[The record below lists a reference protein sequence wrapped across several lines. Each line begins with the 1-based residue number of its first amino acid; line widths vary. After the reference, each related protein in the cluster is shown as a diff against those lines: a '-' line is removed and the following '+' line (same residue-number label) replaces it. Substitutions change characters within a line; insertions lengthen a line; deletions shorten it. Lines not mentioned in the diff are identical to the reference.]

1 MACPVCGSP
10 VQPTDLSCKTCG
22 APLNPNPQFPAGTT
36 LHGGRYRVNRVLG
49 QGGFGITYDAQDT
62 QLGIHVAVKELF
74 IDGSTRR
81 GRDVLPPG
89 SYTAAEYQESKRRFV
104 EEAKVLYR
112 FNDPGIVQVLNYFE
126 ENNTAYLVM
135 EFLEGAT
142 LGSAIEKRGPMP
154 PEVVMEVARSI
165 TRPLALVHNAGLLHR
180 DIKPDNIFL
189 DKQGRVILIDFGSV
203 RTFQAGQTVSHTR
216 LVTPGYA
223 PLEQYS
229 SAAKFGPYTD
239 IYSLGATLLHAL
251 TGVMPPPATDL
262 MMGTKL
268 PAMPA
273 STPPVLREA
282 ITRAMSLKIEDRP
295 QSADDLLRLL
305 GGAPAPAPMPPKP
318 AEPRPGPT
326 PSNPTRV
333 AANQSQPARPAP
345 PRPQPVPTPQ
355 PAPTHSRT
363 PAPVPPTAAPVRQ
376 PPAPPPQPV
385 PTPRPVP
392 APHVPAPPKRQPA
405 PQQPA
410 AAGKARAPIT
420 RAVLLLFFLG
430 FGALFAVS
438 AYQSGLMGQLPQGD
452 QTFMLGAG
460 AVGAV
465 LGLFLGMLVWA
476 AMPILLPPVAALAAA
491 YLANGYGLH
500 WPTVGSLA
508 IMAATLSII
517 FMRLIQRISF

>member
-1 MACPVCGSP
+1 MQCPVCGSP
-10 VQPTDLSCKTCG
+10 VAPSDLSCRTCG

-36 LHGGRYRVNRVLG
+36 LHGGKYRINRVLG

-62 QLGIHVAVKELF
+62 QLGIHVALKELF

-81 GRDVLPPG
+81 GRDVLPPS
-89 SYTAAEYQESKRRFV
+89 SYSAAEYQESKRRFV
-104 EEAKVLYR
+104 EEARVLYR

-203 RTFQAGQTVSHTR
+203 RTFQSGQTVSHTR

-239 IYSLGATLLHAL
+239 IYALGATLLHAL
-251 TGVMPPPATDL
+251 TGTMPPPATDL
-262 MMGTKL
+262 MMGTKP

-273 STPPVLREA
+273 STPPALREA

-295 QSADDLLRLL
+295 QSADELLRIL

-333 AANQSQPARPAP
+333 APQPAPQPAP
-345 PRPQPVPTPQ
+345 RPTPAPAPRPQPAPQ
-355 PAPTHSRT
+355 PAPP
-363 PAPVPPTAAPVRQ
+363 PAPAPRPAPAPAPQPVPPRPAQ
-376 PPAPPPQPV
+376 PPAPSPV
-385 PTPRPVP
+385 PMPQRQPVP
-392 APHVPAPPKRQPA
+392 APTGKPR
-405 PQQPA
+405 
-410 AAGKARAPIT
+410 AGLT
-420 RAVLLLFFLG
+420 RSILLLFFVG

-438 AYQSGLMGQLPQGD
+438 AYQSGLMGQLPQG
-452 QTFMLGAG
+452 QQNIMLGAG

-465 LGLFLGMLVWA
+465 LGLGLGMLVWW
-476 AMPILLPPVAALAAA
+476 AMPVLLPPVAALAAG
-491 YLANGYGLH
+491 YFANQYGLH
-500 WPTVGSLA
+500 WPTVASLA
-508 IMAATLSII
+508 VMAATLSVI